1 MNYSKQIG
9 ETGVLKG
16 FQATSFFEEGAK
28 PFAEPENRWL
38 VEVHAKEGQKG
49 VCMNAKNG
57 NGFTKFPE
65 EHEYLLP
72 RNQKYV
78 IIEKDI
84 ETHTAKIL
92 LID

>member
-1 MNYSKQIG
+1 MKRFLS
-9 ETGVLKG
+9 
-16 FQATSFFEEGAK
+16 
-28 PFAEPENRWL
+28 
-38 VEVHAKEGQKG
+38 
-49 VCMNAKNG
+49 NAKNG
-57 NGFTKFPE
+57 NGFTEYPH

-78 IIEKDI
+78 IIEKNV